1 MDIVYQLV
9 HGLSGLPAQE
19 SRLARFFLDNFAQ
32 IPEATIEE
40 LAAKAGVSP
49 ATLQHFSRSI
59 GCADI
64 NDFIGQ
70 VRHQQQESRLNKTVA
85 PMLGDASWMDPH
97 TLQQLAKNAGVGSD
111 VLDRFSH
118 SIGRDSNEDILSL
131 IRQRLQDFSQQE
143 SRVAQTILSDVAFAA
158 SATIDQLATAA
169 GVSPATITRFAR
181 AAGCDDIRDL
191 RMKLAQASAP
201 VAAGDLPGPWRERLS
216 QIQHSLNAQ
225 LSELSSTEV
234 ERAAGLLKQARAVH
248 IFSASTADSPFA
260 SLLQYRLL
268 TLGYPANVCQD
279 PALMGIT
286 ASMLGAG
293 QVLVVFAGSPAGNAL
308 AAAVHQARWAGAEI
322 VIIGQQ
328 ESALSHPQNVTLP
341 LNDPRYGALL
351 VMDLLCDAMAQ

>member
-9 HGLSGLPAQE
+9 NGLSGLPAQE

-70 VRHQQQESRLNKTVA
+70 VRHQQQENRVKTTAA
-85 PMLGDASWMDPH
+85 PMLGDAAWVDAG
-97 TLQQLAKNAGVGSD
+97 TLQKLAKNAGIGSD
-111 VLDRFSH
+111 ILDRFSH
-118 SIGRDSNEDILSL
+118 SIGRDGSDDILSL
-131 IRQRLQDFSQQE
+131 IHQRLQDFSQQE

-201 VAAGDLPGPWRERLS
+201 VASGDMPGPWRERLN
-216 QIQHSLNAQ
+216 QIQYSLNAQ
-225 LSELSSTEV
+225 LHELSPAAV
-234 ERAAGLLKQARAVH
+234 ERAASLLKQAKAVH
-248 IFSASTADSPFA
+248 IFSASTADNPFA
-260 SLLQYRLL
+260 SVLQYRLL
-268 TLGYPANVCQD
+268 TQGYPANVCQD

-293 QVLVVFAGSPAGNAL
+293 QVLVVFAGTPPGSAL
-308 AAAVHQARWAGAEI
+308 IAAVHQARWAGADII
-322 VIIGQQ
+322 VIGQQ
-328 ESALSHPQNVTLP
+328 ESALSHQQNVTLP
-341 LNDPRYGALL
+341 LNDSRYGSLL
-351 VMDLLCDAMAQ
+351 IVDLICDSM

>member
-9 HGLSGLPAQE
+9 NGLSGLPAQE

-32 IPEATIEE
+32 IPEASIEE

-59 GCADI
+59 GCADL

-70 VRHQQQESRLNKTVA
+70 VRHQQQENRVKTTAA
-85 PMLGDASWMDPH
+85 PMLGDAAWVDAG
-97 TLQQLAKNAGVGSD
+97 TLQKLAKNAGIGSD
-111 VLDRFSH
+111 ILDRFSH
-118 SIGRDSNEDILSL
+118 SIGRDGSDDILSL
-131 IRQRLQDFSQQE
+131 IHQRLQDFSQQE

-201 VAAGDLPGPWRERLS
+201 VASGDMPGPWRERLN
-216 QIQHSLNAQ
+216 QIQYSLNAQ
-225 LSELSSTEV
+225 LHELSPAAV
-234 ERAAGLLKQARAVH
+234 ERAASLLKQAKAVH
-248 IFSASTADSPFA
+248 IFSASTADNPFA
-260 SLLQYRLL
+260 SVLQYRLL
-268 TLGYPANVCQD
+268 TQGYPANVCQD

-293 QVLVVFAGSPAGNAL
+293 QVLVVFAGTPPGSAL
-308 AAAVHQARWAGAEI
+308 IAAVHQARWAGADII
-322 VIIGQQ
+322 VIGQQ
-328 ESALSHPQNVTLP
+328 ESALSHQQNVTLP
-341 LNDPRYGALL
+341 LNDSRYGSLL
-351 VMDLLCDAMAQ
+351 IVDLICDSM

>member
-70 VRHQQQESRLNKTVA
+70 VRHQQQENRVKTTAA
-85 PMLGDASWMDPH
+85 PMLGDAAWVDAG
-97 TLQQLAKNAGVGSD
+97 TLQKLSKNAGIGSD
-111 VLDRFSH
+111 ILDRFSH
-118 SIGRDSNEDILSL
+118 SIGRDGSDDILSL
-131 IRQRLQDFSQQE
+131 IHQRLQDFSQQE

-201 VAAGDLPGPWRERLS
+201 VASGDMPGPWRERLN
-216 QIQHSLNAQ
+216 QIQYSLNAQ
-225 LSELSSTEV
+225 LHELSPAAV
-234 ERAAGLLKQARAVH
+234 ERAASLLKQAKAVH
-248 IFSASTADSPFA
+248 IFSASTADNPFA
-260 SLLQYRLL
+260 SVLQYRLL
-268 TLGYPANVCQD
+268 TQGYPANVCQD

-293 QVLVVFAGSPAGNAL
+293 QVLVVFAGTPPGSAL
-308 AAAVHQARWAGAEI
+308 IAAVHQARWAGADII
-322 VIIGQQ
+322 VIGQQ
-328 ESALSHPQNVTLP
+328 ESALSHQQNVTLP
-341 LNDPRYGALL
+341 LNDSRYGSLL
-351 VMDLLCDAMAQ
+351 IVDLICDSM

>member
-70 VRHQQQESRLNKTVA
+70 VRHQQQENRVKTTAA
-85 PMLGDASWMDPH
+85 PMLGDAAWVDAG
-97 TLQQLAKNAGVGSD
+97 TLQKLAKNAGIGSD
-111 VLDRFSH
+111 ILDRFSH
-118 SIGRDSNEDILSL
+118 SIGRDGSDDILSL
-131 IRQRLQDFSQQE
+131 IHQRLQDFSQQE

-201 VAAGDLPGPWRERLS
+201 VASGDMPGPWRERLN
-216 QIQHSLNAQ
+216 QIQYSLNAQ
-225 LSELSSTEV
+225 LHELSPAAV
-234 ERAAGLLKQARAVH
+234 ERAASLLKQAKAVH
-248 IFSASTADSPFA
+248 IFSASTADNPFA
-260 SLLQYRLL
+260 SVLQYRLL
-268 TLGYPANVCQD
+268 TQGYPANVCQD

-293 QVLVVFAGSPAGNAL
+293 QVLVVFAGTPPGSAL
-308 AAAVHQARWAGAEI
+308 IAAVHQARWAGADII
-322 VIIGQQ
+322 VIGQQ
-328 ESALSHPQNVTLP
+328 ESALSHQQNVTLP
-341 LNDPRYGALL
+341 LNDSRYGSLL
-351 VMDLLCDAMAQ
+351 IVDLICDSM